1 MIITDEQLMFNEP
14 ILLDGVGNLIQPK
27 IAEISKMGNEN
38 YFNLL
43 LPFLITNDNI
53 GEQFKGIDVYD
64 FFFLD
69 GNTLLV
75 QQIAV
80 CLNILFKQDIG
91 YEVKNGRFVFKVGE
105 VGVVCKENFGTLQ
118 DVVRKI
124 NCVKLPSPKK
134 LPKNMTPEKLRIHE
148 KMKFHRNRRAKL
160 DEPTFK
166 EIVNT
171 VMHKGKSFIP
181 YDVVANF
188 TYYQLINSYQVIVGL
203 SNYDEYLGYKLSS
216 KYELKED
223 MPHWQKIIKM
233 I

>member
-1 MIITDEQLMFNEP
+1 MIITDEQLIFGEP
-14 ILLDGVGNLIQPK
+14 ILIEDIGNLVQPRVV
-27 IAEISKMGNEN
+27 EISKLGNEN
-38 YFNLL
+38 YFSLL

-53 GEQFKGIDVYD
+53 GEQFKDLDIYD
-64 FFFLD
+64 FLFLE
-69 GNTLLV
+69 GNTLLI
-75 QQIAV
+75 QQIAM
-80 CLNILFKQDIG
+80 CLNMFFKQDIG
-91 YEVKNGRFVFKVGE
+91 YEIQNDSFVFKVGE
-105 VGVVCKENFGTLQ
+105 DGVVCKDNFEVLQ
-118 DVVRKI
+118 EVIRKI
-124 NCVKLPSPKK
+124 NCVKLPEPER

>member
-1 MIITDEQLMFNEP
+1 MIITDEQLIFGEP
-14 ILLDGVGNLIQPK
+14 ISIEGIGNLVQSK
-27 IAEISKMGNEN
+27 VVEISKLGNED

-53 GEQFKGIDVYD
+53 GEQFKDLDIYD
-64 FFFLD
+64 FLFLE
-69 GNTLLV
+69 GNTLLI
-75 QQIAV
+75 QQIAI
-80 CLNILFKQDIG
+80 CLNMFFKQDIG
-91 YEVKNGRFVFKVGE
+91 YEIQDDNFVFKVGE
-105 VGVVCKENFGTLQ
+105 DGIVCKDNFKELQ
-118 DVVRKI
+118 EIVRKVHQI
-124 NCVKLPSPKK
+124 KLPEPEK
-134 LPKNMTPEKLRIHE
+134 LPKNMTPEKLKIHE

-181 YDVVANF
+181 YDTVGSF

-203 SNYDEYLGYKLSS
+203 SNYDEYLGYKLSP

-223 MPHWQKIIKM
+223 MPDWQKIIKM

>member
-1 MIITDEQLMFNEP
+1 MIITDEQLIFGEP
-14 ILLDGVGNLIQPK
+14 ISIEGIGNLIQSK
-27 IAEISKMGNEN
+27 VVEISKLGNEN

-53 GEQFKGIDVYD
+53 GEQFKDLDIYD
-64 FFFLD
+64 FLFLE
-69 GNTLLV
+69 GNTLLI
-75 QQIAV
+75 QQIAI
-80 CLNILFKQDIG
+80 CLNMFFKQDIG
-91 YEVKNGRFVFKVGE
+91 YEIQDDNFVFKVGE
-105 VGVVCKENFGTLQ
+105 DGIVCKDNFKELQ
-118 DVVRKI
+118 EIVRKVHQI
-124 NCVKLPSPKK
+124 KLPEPEK
-134 LPKNMTPEKLRIHE
+134 LPKNMTPEKLKIHE

-166 EIVNT
+166 EIINT

-181 YDVVANF
+181 YNTVGNF

-203 SNYDEYLGYKLSS
+203 SNYDEYLGYKLSP

-223 MPHWQKIIKM
+223 MPDWQKIIKM